1 MNQTWARNTIVI
13 LAKVGYLTKGLIF
26 GLVGVLC
33 LMAVWN
39 VAGGTVT
46 DSRGVIE
53 YIAEVTP
60 GRLGVGLLAFGL
72 AAHVVYRFY
81 QALFDPSEKG
91 HSAKALI
98 QRGGLLIS
106 SGLYVSLF
114 LVALSYVTGMIGG
127 GGGGSEES
135 GESVLDLPG
144 GQLWLGLI
152 GLGVVATG
160 GYQLW
165 RAWTQPFREKWQPHD
180 LIKRYFSKLLFL
192 ASLGITIRALLFF
205 MIGWYLIRAGWFR
218 SSDEI
223 VDTAEALYQIASGNW
238 GRIWLSITAV
248 GLMLYAMYCFLN
260 VMIRKIE

>member
-1 MNQTWARNTIVI
+1 MIRAAARQFIVI
-13 LAKVGYLTKGLIF
+13 VARIGYLTKGLIF
-26 GLVGVLC
+26 GLLGVLC

-39 VAGGTVT
+39 VAGGKVT
-46 DSRGVIE
+46 DSKGVIE
-53 YIAEVTP
+53 FIADVTP

-91 HSAKALI
+91 HSAKALV

-127 GGGGSEES
+127 GGGGSEER
-135 GESVLDLPG
+135 GETVLGLPG

-152 GLGVVATG
+152 GLGVMATG

-165 RAWTQPFREKWQPHD
+165 RSWTQPFREKWQPYG
-180 LIKRYFSKLLFL
+180 LFKRYFDFL
-192 ASLGITIRALLFF
+192 VFLSSLGIAIRALLFF
-205 MIGWYLIRAGWFR
+205 MIGWYLIRAGWFK

-223 VDTAEALYQIASGNW
+223 IDTAEALYQIASRNW

-248 GLMLYAMYCFLN
+248 GLILYSQYCFLN
-260 VMIRKIE
+260 VLIRKIK